1 MSFPDK
7 LIGSTNQASN
17 QTMERRI
24 KGWMAGISY
33 SSSVNVLLSFRAS
46 AKATAPSSPMLA
58 PPKLIGSTNQASNQS
73 TERRIKG
80 WMAGISYLSSVNV
93 LLSFRASAKATA
105 PSSPMSF
112 PFKLI
117 GSTNQSSNQ
126 RRGESKDGW
135 LASLTGGELV
145 FC

>member
-1 MSFPDK
+1 LQTDWINKSIK
-7 LIGSTNQASN
+7 QST
-17 QTMERRI
+17 ERRI

-33 SSSVNVLLSFRAS
+33 LSSVNVLLSFRAS
-46 AKATAPSSPMLA
+46 AKATAPSSPMLLFH
-58 PPKLIGSTNQASNQS
+58 KLIGSTNQAINQS

-105 PSSPMSF
+105 PSSPMSLK
-112 PFKLI
+112 PKLI
-117 GSTNQSSNQ
+117 GSTSQSINQ

-135 LASLTGGELV
+135 HLLPEDS
-145 FC
+145 